1 MSNSSGKVVFG
12 FIFGAAVGVAA
23 GLLFAP
29 GSGDE
34 TRKKVKEKSKEY
46 TDELTK
52 QVNTRFDELKNYV
65 GDLADETR
73 ARVKKSVGEADK

>member
-1 MSNSSGKVVFG
+1 MSNSSGKVLFG

-29 GSGDE
+29 ASGDD
-34 TRKKVKEKSKEY
+34 TRKKVTEKSKEY

-52 QVNTRFDELKNYV
+52 QVNTKFDELKNYV
-65 GDLADETR
+65 GDLADDAR
-73 ARVKKSVGEADK
+73 AKVKKSVAEAEK